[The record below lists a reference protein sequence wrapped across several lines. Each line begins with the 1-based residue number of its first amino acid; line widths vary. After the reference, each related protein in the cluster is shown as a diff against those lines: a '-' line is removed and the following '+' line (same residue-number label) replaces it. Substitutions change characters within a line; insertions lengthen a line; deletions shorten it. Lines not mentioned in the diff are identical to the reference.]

1 MNAIHTRFGW
11 LSIAAIGLGMGL
23 ATPAGAAEGVRLQGN
38 VVLVG
43 DDEPWA
49 SEESSVVILGADG
62 DEAHSVEVHVEDGE
76 VHVKIDG
83 EEISTDRLTLKDG
96 RIYILQDDGTEEP
109 LSGVFVGPDGGF
121 GTAWGLG
128 LGDRDFQWFGP
139 GGGAWEHP
147 KVFLGVTMGEP
158 GEALEH
164 HLHLEP
170 GQTTMINGIY
180 EGFAAHDG
188 GLRRYDIITAVDG
201 NTPAAPGD
209 IREALSEKEPGDTVT
224 FNVIQEGRKRSVTIT
239 LEAFDEER
247 WREVQPFGPGPRGN
261 VFVGPE
267 GMKLRLG
274 PEHLRDFF
282 VDPEGARIFRW
293 DREQPGELRDF
304 FEQLDKLNEPEG
316 EMSDRLERLN
326 ERLAEMQRML
336 DDLVEQS
343 RDMRRRGRN

>member
-1 MNAIHTRFGW
+1 M
-11 LSIAAIGLGMGL
+11 SITAIGLGMGM
-23 ATPAGAAEGVRLQGN
+23 ATPAGAAEGVMLKGN
-38 VVLVG
+38 VIVAG
-43 DDEPWA
+43 DEEPWV

-83 EEISTDRLTLKDG
+83 EEIATDRLTLKDG

-109 LSGVFVGPDGGF
+109 LGGVFVGPQGGF
-121 GTAWGLG
+121 ATARGLG
-128 LGDRDFQWFGP
+128 LDWDLQWFGP
-139 GGGAWEHP
+139 GGVAWEHP
-147 KVFLGVTMGEP
+147 KVFMGVTMGEP

-170 GQTTMINGIY
+170 GETTIINGIY
-180 EGFAAHDG
+180 EGFAAHDA

-201 NTPAAPGD
+201 DTPATPGD
-209 IREALSEKEPGDTVT
+209 IREALSDKEPGDTVT
-224 FNVIQEGRKRSVTIT
+224 FDVIQKGRKRSVTVT
-239 LEAFDEER
+239 LQAFDEER
-247 WREVQPFGPGPRGN
+247 WREVQPFGVGPRGN

-267 GMKLRLG
+267 ELKLRLG
-274 PEHLRDFF
+274 PEQWQDFF

-293 DREQPGELRDF
+293 DRERPGELREF
-304 FEQLDKLNEPEG
+304 FEQLDELNDPEG

-343 RDMRRRGRN
+343 RDMRRRGRD